1 MGCDLDQSYC
11 VKRHVL
17 YRQIFECIQNSG
29 VTFIKQMLQIQLFSS
44 LVPAA
49 VDTFQVD
56 VLHMV
61 AVLREVLVLDT
72 AAHTVHA

>member
-1 MGCDLDQSYC
+1 M
-11 VKRHVL
+11 
-17 YRQIFECIQNSG
+17 
-29 VTFIKQMLQIQLFSS
+29 SS
-44 LVPAA
+44 TLLPAA

-72 AAHTVHA
+72 AAHTVHACNEAPKLTLRAAGMYQSLRKAKYSNYLVP

>member
-1 MGCDLDQSYC
+1 MA
-11 VKRHVL
+11 
-17 YRQIFECIQNSG
+17 
-29 VTFIKQMLQIQLFSS
+29 FIKKRLWTQLFS
-44 LVPAA
+44 LLLPAA

-72 AAHTVHA
+72 AAHMVRA